1 MSSGESTDRQ
11 WKRWGELEPYYAV
24 YAAPQFRRDALNEQS
39 LREFF
44 QSGDRHADHVL
55 SVIRRRIRPD
65 FVPLRVLDYGCGVG
79 RIAIPFAGR
88 AAQVTAVD
96 ISPAMLSEA
105 QRLAGSRGIANSRF
119 LSVSQFSAQPG
130 LTFDL
135 IHSFIVFQH
144 LQPKRGEHILR
155 DLVRRLEP
163 HGIGAIH
170 VMFANH
176 AHGIRSRWGRLR
188 RRFVLL
194 HRLANLA
201 TGRPL
206 TFPVMQMNAWSL
218 NRVLALL
225 YAEGASSIFIEY
237 SLHGAFLGAMIYF
250 EKVPSVPL

>member
-11 WKRWGELEPYYAV
+11 WKRWGELEPYFAV

-44 QSGDRHADHVL
+44 ESGDQHAGHVL
-55 SVIRRRIRPD
+55 SVIGRRIRPD

-79 RIAIPFAGR
+79 RVAIPFAAR

-105 QRLAGSRGIANSRF
+105 QRNADARGIANARF
-119 LSVSQFSAQPG
+119 LSVSQFSAQPA

-135 IHSFIVFQH
+135 VHSFIVFQH
-144 LQPKRGEHILR
+144 IQPKRGELILR

-163 HGIGAIH
+163 RGIGAIH
-170 VMFANH
+170 VMFAHN
-176 AHGIRSRWGRLR
+176 ARGIRFRWGQLR
-188 RRFVLL
+188 RRSVLL

-206 TFPVMQMNAWSL
+206 TSPVMQMNAWSL

-225 YAEGASSIFIEY
+225 YAEGASSLFMEY

-250 EKVPSVPL
+250 EKVPSDPL